1 MVDEEFREIVYIDMI
16 ELCTKKRM
24 LIGITLLGG
33 LTILVLIVESHW
45 TDSSSKL
52 YLDNFENNTAC
63 ISGDEY
69 EITSECHPCT
79 AFEIASK
86 SINICA
92 HARYKEVV
100 KCKSGE
106 TITRSC
112 DRVAWL
118 EERTFWKFEAFMFIL
133 ALSSCISVY
142 WRENVL
148 RQRIIRK
155 VARQLRASV

>member
-1 MVDEEFREIVYIDMI
+1 MI

-33 LTILVLIVESHW
+33 LTVLVLIVESHW
-45 TDSSSKL
+45 TDSSNKL
-52 YLDNFENNTAC
+52 YLEALENNTIC
-63 ISGDEY
+63 ISGEEY

-86 SINICA
+86 SIDVCIR
-92 HARYKEVV
+92 ARYKEVL

-106 TITRSC
+106 IITRSC

-118 EERTFWKFEAFMFIL
+118 EERAFWKFEALMFIL
-133 ALSSCISVY
+133 AISSCISVY

-148 RQRIIRK
+148 RQSIIRK

>member
-1 MVDEEFREIVYIDMI
+1 MKFHEAIYSEMI
-16 ELCTKKRM
+16 ESCTKRRM

-45 TDSSSKL
+45 TDSPNKL
-52 YLDNFENNTAC
+52 YLDSFDSNVTC
-63 ISGDEY
+63 ISGEDY
-69 EITSECHPCT
+69 VITSECHPCT

-86 SINICA
+86 SIGVCV
-92 HARYKEVV
+92 HARYKEVIS
-100 KCKSGE
+100 CKSGE

-118 EERTFWKFEAFMFIL
+118 EERAFWKFEGFMFVL
-133 ALSSCISVY
+133 AVTSCISVY
-142 WRENVL
+142 WRENIL